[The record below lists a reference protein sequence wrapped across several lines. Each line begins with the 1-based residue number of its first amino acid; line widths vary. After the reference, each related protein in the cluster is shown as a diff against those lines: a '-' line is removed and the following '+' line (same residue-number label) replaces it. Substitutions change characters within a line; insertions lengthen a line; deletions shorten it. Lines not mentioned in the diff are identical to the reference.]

1 MDHPGFFENECM
13 LVCDQVTLQVLDI
26 NRAGVDM
33 IGLQKEEILKKTLR
47 DLVQEVEPELAAEF
61 KKLTHAS
68 SFERIWR
75 LRTKKPSTIYVQF
88 SSHLFTHLGNPAK
101 IIIAHDV
108 TKLVK
113 GPTNSGAITSSPLGF
128 QGFPLAEIEWKKNG
142 EILRWSDKAEEMFGW
157 NQEEL
162 IKDHHLLDNFVF
174 HEDAE
179 FVFGSLEEFFKTQT
193 KTGSLINRN
202 VTKDGNIVYSEWHNS
217 ILYDKSGEV
226 ISIYSLVADV
236 TDRVEALNRSERS
249 MRSYEDLFN
258 SISDA
263 IYLLDENGEIIVA
276 NKGIEL
282 VYGYSLEEVI
292 HKNQSFLR
300 APGKFN
306 SNEVEEILNAKIS
319 SSKKKVKG
327 WSKKANG
334 EVFPT
339 EMLINKGQ
347 YFGEE
352 VTIIVERDVSDQL
365 FAQEELTRR
374 DKLLGEL
381 FNASPLAI
389 VLLNEHDEVELVN
402 HGFEKIFGYRLDEIK
417 GLELDRIIVPEE
429 DLEEAKRLTRSPRV
443 LIREVKRKTKNGQ
456 EINVIVYSVPV
467 FIDNKM
473 EAQYGIY
480 LDITNRKKTE
490 EFIKSS
496 LREKEVLLAEIHH
509 RVKNNLAVITG
520 LLELQ
525 SYTTDDISARTVL
538 KNSQMRV
545 HSIALVH
552 EKLYQNENLSDIN
565 VQSYIKELVHTI
577 SDAVDSNTKNISI
590 DFDLDDINLIITQA
604 IPCGLLINEIVTN
617 SYKHAFNG
625 QKIGTIKIKFKQNES
640 DLVLS
645 IKDNGVGL
653 DQMNYSRPGPSLGMK
668 LIRTLSKQ
676 LNSDTRVITDEGTE
690 FSFRFKREQI

>member
-1 MDHPGFFENECM
+1 M

-75 LRTKKPSTIYVQF
+75 LRTKKSSTIYVQF

-113 GPTNSGAITSSPLGF
+113 GTTNSGAITSSPLGF

-202 VTKDGNIVYSEWHNS
+202 VTKDGDIVYSEWHNS
-217 ILYDKSGEV
+217 ILYDESGEV

-306 SNEVEEILNAKIS
+306 SNEVEEILNAKTS

-389 VLLNEHDEVELVN
+389 VLLNQHDEVELVN

-429 DLEEAKRLTRSPRV
+429 DLEEAKRLTRSPKV

-625 QKIGTIKIKFKQNES
+625 QQIGTIKIKFKQNES

-690 FSFRFKREQI
+690 FSFRFRREQI